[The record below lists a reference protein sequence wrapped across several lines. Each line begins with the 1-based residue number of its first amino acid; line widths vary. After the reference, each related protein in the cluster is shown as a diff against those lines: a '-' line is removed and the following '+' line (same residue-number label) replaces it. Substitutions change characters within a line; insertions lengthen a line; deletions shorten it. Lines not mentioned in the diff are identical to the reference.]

1 MAVTSYW
8 EGGYS
13 CRIVARDKFEL
24 RADEPP
30 DEGGA
35 DTGPRPTEL
44 LLAALASC
52 FTMALAYVA
61 RKRGVELPRD
71 LAVTA
76 VGEYAGPRFR
86 RMRVEASCSL
96 PPAHLERLV
105 RDAVPYCWVSNTIKG
120 APELEF
126 AAAESLSEAVS
137 EAASQKFCPK

>member
-30 DEGGA
+30 HDGGA
-35 DTGPRPTEL
+35 DTGPMPTEL

-52 FTMALAYVA
+52 FTMALSYIA

-71 LAVTA
+71 LTVTA
-76 VGEYAGPRFR
+76 FGDYAGPRFR
-86 RMRVEASCSL
+86 RLRVEAWCSL
-96 PPAHLERLV
+96 PRAELERLV
-105 RDAVPYCWVSNTIKG
+105 RDAVPYCWVSNTIRG
-120 APELEF
+120 NPELEF
-126 AAAESLSEAVS
+126 TVADSLAKAVS
-137 EAASQKFCPK
+137 

>member
-1 MAVTSYW
+1 M
-8 EGGYS
+8 
-13 CRIVARDKFEL
+13 ARDRFEL

-61 RKRGVELPRD
+61 RKHGVELPAD
-71 LAVTA
+71 LTVSA

-86 RMRVEASCSL
+86 RMRVEASSSL
-96 PPAHLERLV
+96 PRAQLERLV

-120 APELEF
+120 APKLEF
-126 AAAESLSEAVS
+126 AVAEGLS
-137 EAASQKFCPK
+137 EAAS

>member
-1 MAVTSYW
+1 MAVTAYW

-13 CRIVARDKFEL
+13 CRVVAREKFEL

-30 DEGGA
+30 EEGGT

-52 FTMALAYVA
+52 FTMAVAYVA

-76 VGEYAGPRFR
+76 TGEYSGPRFR
-86 RMRVEASCSL
+86 KMRVEASCSL
-96 PPAHLERLV
+96 PAAELETLV
-105 RDAVPYCWVSNTIKG
+105 REAVRFCWVSNTVKG
-120 APELEF
+120 GPELEF
-126 AAAESLSEAVS
+126 VAA
-137 EAASQKFCPK
+137 PPP

>member
-1 MAVTSYW
+1 MAVTAYW

-13 CRIVARDKFEL
+13 CRVVARDKFEL

-30 DEGGA
+30 GEGGT

-61 RKRGVELPRD
+61 RKGGVELPGD

-76 VGEYAGPRFR
+76 TGEYAGPRFR
-86 RMRVEASCSL
+86 KMRVEASCSL
-96 PPAHLERLV
+96 PRADLDRLV
-105 RDAVPYCWVSNTIKG
+105 REAVRFCWVSNTIKG
-120 APELEF
+120 GPELEF
-126 AAAESLSEAVS
+126 AVAEGLAEAL
-137 EAASQKFCPK
+137 P